1 MLERRGEMMRLGC
14 TSLVP
19 EPCPSRPPGGPP
31 GGRAKGDVARGGG
44 AARGESA
51 LPPFP
56 WVRGSAAAV
65 GQVRREQVALIHAR
79 AEEAAEARASEL
91 VAAGGAAAEA
101 RIEEVKREAEAEREA
116 ALQRERER
124 LQRLHLD
131 EMASLRKQLGAGGGA
146 AGAGVAGGGAAGGGL
161 EEAAGSGQG
170 GRGGEGSE
178 ARGEFGAG
186 EPGEALFGSRLQRAA
201 HGPVRSA
208 AERLDPRIDPTGDPT
223 VGARADRAR
232 AASGRQRRAQRGG
245 ARPRSRGELEL
256 AI

>member
-1 MLERRGEMMRLGC
+1 MIERRGEMMRLGC

-19 EPCPSRPPGGPP
+19 EPCPSRPPQAGALKETS
-31 GGRAKGDVARGGG
+31 RAAEVRREAR
-44 AARGESA
+44 APF
-51 LPPFP
+51 PPFP

-124 LQRLHLD
+124 LQRLHLE

-208 AERLDPRIDPTGDPT
+208 AERLDTE
-223 VGARADRAR
+223 DRPDR
-232 AASGRQRRAQRGG
+232 WTRR
-245 ARPRSRGELEL
+245 
-256 AI
+256 